1 MPQKHRM
8 GERSGTPALSRFVV
22 PLARSRR
29 ASEAWLNQSRE
40 TPGSTPC
47 SDNNVTAASGQ
58 YMDHPPK
65 VAKGLLMIPAGRQC
79 SFWSSD
85 GALGN
90 RPVPPPALP
99 ISPDIAPQEARS
111 AVRLGSFGG
120 LATSRPSG
128 QT

>member
-79 SFWSSD
+79 SLWSSD

-99 ISPDIAPQEARS
+99 ISPDIAALSVAHP
-111 AVRLGSFGG
+111 
-120 LATSRPSG
+120 SRRRNPL
-128 QT
+128 